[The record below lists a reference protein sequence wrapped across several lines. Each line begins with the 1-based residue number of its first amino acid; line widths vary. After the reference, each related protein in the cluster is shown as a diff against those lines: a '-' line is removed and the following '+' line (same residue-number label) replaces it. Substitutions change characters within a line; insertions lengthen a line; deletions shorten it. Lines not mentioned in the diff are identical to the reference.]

1 MKIRFPIFFVAVT
14 ALFLFYP
21 ADTWYSHLFA
31 YHRDLFI
38 DKKTDALPP
47 IHPVVSVIASEIA
60 PTITAEG
67 AYIIDLDSFTPV
79 YEKNSKANF
88 YPASTTKIITALVT
102 MDLYQ
107 PNEIVTVK
115 RTIDDGQVMGLLAG
129 EKLTVENLL
138 YGMLIHSGNDA
149 AYAVADAYGYDTF
162 IKKMNEKAKELH
174 MDKSNFRNPAG
185 LDDYQQITTPYDL
198 ALAAR
203 ELLHNPYL
211 KKIVSIKEIEISD
224 VDFTHFYRL
233 SNVNKLLGEIQGI
246 GGVKTGYTPSAGENL
261 VSFYRYSGHDFL
273 IVILKSLD
281 RFNDTKNIVGWI
293 QTNTTYTT
301 ISGQ

>member
-31 YHRDLFI
+31 YHRSLFAGQKI
-38 DKKTDALPP
+38 TTIPT
-47 IHPVVSVIASEIA
+47 INPVVSVIASEIA
-60 PTITAEG
+60 PAITTEG
-67 AYIIDLDSFTPV
+67 VYIADLDSFTPV

-102 MDLYQ
+102 MDQYR
-107 PNEIVTVK
+107 PSDIITVK
-115 RTIDDGQVMGLLAG
+115 RTIGDGQVMGLLAG
-129 EKLTVENLL
+129 EKLTVENIL
-138 YGMLIHSGNDA
+138 YGILIHSGNDA
-149 AYAVADAYGYDTF
+149 AYAIADAYGYDAF
-162 IKKMNEKAKELH
+162 IKKMNEKAKALH
-174 MDKSNFRNPAG
+174 MEKSNFRNPAG
-185 LDDYQQITTPYDL
+185 LDDDQQITTPFDL

-203 ELLHNPYL
+203 ALLRNPYL
-211 KKIVSIKEIEISD
+211 EKIVSIKEIEISD

-233 SNVNKLLGEIQGI
+233 SNVNKLLGEIRGI

-261 VSFYRYSGHDFL
+261 VSFYRYGGHDFL
-273 IVILKSLD
+273 IIVLKSLD
-281 RFNDTKNIVGWI
+281 RFNDTKNIIGWI
-293 QTNTTYTT
+293 QTNTAYTT